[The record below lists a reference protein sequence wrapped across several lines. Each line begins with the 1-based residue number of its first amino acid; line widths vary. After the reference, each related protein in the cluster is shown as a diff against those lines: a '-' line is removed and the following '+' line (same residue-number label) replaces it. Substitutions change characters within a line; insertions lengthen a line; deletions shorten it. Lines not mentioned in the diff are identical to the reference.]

1 MKVIGLDITTGTR
14 SNFGVAVVDFSEN
27 ADQPKLIKAFD
38 FATPKDKE
46 LRPRLKYIA
55 AKLATE
61 FKALEELNEPYII
74 VIENTILPGKANQQL
89 QRIVGAILTVSPR
102 NRLVFEV
109 YPMQVKLHITG
120 EGKGS
125 DKKKLAN
132 CLKKWFNGN
141 ELLFQL
147 TASSRFDATDAIGI
161 AITGYKLYQG
171 ISNVKRSKILPNV
184 KSCKTKQ
191 KSPAKP

>member
-14 SNFGVAVVDFSEN
+14 SNFGVAIVDFTESITN
-27 ADQPKLIKAFD
+27 PKLIKAFD
-38 FATPKDKE
+38 FATPKDKD

-55 AKLATE
+55 AKLAAE
-61 FKALEELNEPYII
+61 FKALEELDEPYII

-109 YPMQVKLHITG
+109 YPMQVKLHVTG

-125 DKKKLAN
+125 DKKKLAL
-132 CLKKWFNGN
+132 CLKKWFNEN

-161 AITGYKLYQG
+161 AITGHKLFQG
-171 ISNVKRSKILPNV
+171 PSNVQRLKRLPGA
-184 KSCKTKQ
+184 KSRKAKQ
-191 KSPAKP
+191 KITPKS

>member
-14 SNFGVAVVDFSEN
+14 SNFGVAIVDFTESTTN
-27 ADQPKLIKAFD
+27 PRLIKAFD
-38 FATPKDKE
+38 FATPKDTE

-55 AKLATE
+55 AKLAGE
-61 FKALEELNEPYII
+61 FKALEELNEDYII

-102 NRLVFEV
+102 NRQVFEV
-109 YPMQVKLHITG
+109 YPTQVKLHITG

-132 CLKKWFNGN
+132 CLKKWFNSN

-161 AITGYKLYQG
+161 ALTGWE
-171 ISNVKRSKILPNV
+171 IHVKKSKIVSNI
-184 KSCKTKQ
+184 KSGKTK
-191 KSPAKP
+191 